1 MYEVLSIGE
10 ALMDFIPVTPVQAA
24 EQEKEDEWADLPDWD
39 ADDTSDAVEEAD
51 AAETVSVQENDTI
64 PVFEQNVGGSPANVA
79 CAVAKLG
86 VKTGFIGKVG
96 NDIFGRT
103 VKNVLEISGV
113 DTRNMI
119 LADGLKTPLAFVHRT
134 EEGKQFTF
142 YRNASTAD
150 THLEEDDID
159 DEIFTDCRVFNF
171 SSFPLSA
178 EPSRSTI
185 LNAVVKAKESGAR
198 ITFDPNI
205 RLNLWESPEQA
216 REVIL
221 SALILADILKIS
233 EEDFKFL
240 FPGME
245 EREACE
251 QIYLENGTEMIII
264 TKGDRGCFAYVN
276 QDSYLSSAYDVP
288 VVDTTGSGDAFLA
301 GVIYNLMRLN
311 KNVHDMSS
319 VEITV
324 MLDFANAVGSLVC
337 TRPGAIAAFP
347 TPREIVQCMEKIPKK
362 ITESNNMTIWE

>member
-1 MYEVLSIGE
+1 MYDVLSIGE
-10 ALMDFIPVTPVQAA
+10 ALMDFIPVPPAPVEQEAEEEWAEFSDWELDETETVPEAA
-24 EQEKEDEWADLPDWD
+24 EQA
-39 ADDTSDAVEEAD
+39 EEAP
-51 AAETVSVQENDTI
+51 AQEPV

-79 CAVAKLG
+79 CALARLG

-96 NDIFGRT
+96 NDTAGRT
-103 VKNVLEISGV
+103 VKTVLDDCGV

-119 LADGLKTPLAFVHRT
+119 LADGLTTPLAFVHRT

-142 YRNASTAD
+142 YRNAGTAD

-159 DEIFTDCRVFNF
+159 DEIFTDCKVFNF

-198 ITFDPNI
+198 ITFDPNL
-205 RLNLWESPEQA
+205 RLNIWESPEQA

-221 SALILADILKIS
+221 QALTLADILKIS
-233 EEDFKFL
+233 EEDFQFL
-240 FPGME
+240 FPGMD
-245 EREACE
+245 ERAACE

-264 TKGDRGCFAYVN
+264 TKADRGCYAYVN

-347 TPREIVQCMEKIPKK
+347 TPREIVLCMEKIPKK
-362 ITESNNMTIWE
+362 MAENSTMAIWE

>member
-10 ALMDFIPVTPVQAA
+10 ALMDFIPVFPAQAA
-24 EQEKEDEWADLPDWD
+24 EQETEEEWADLPDWD
-39 ADDTSDAVEEAD
+39 AADSDTAPDDAE
-51 AAETVSVQENDTI
+51 ETVLPASEEDDEI
-64 PVFEQNVGGSPANVA
+64 PIFEQSVGGSPANVA

-96 NDIFGRT
+96 NDSFGRT
-103 VKNVLEISGV
+103 VKSVLEASGV
-113 DTRNMI
+113 DTQNMI

-142 YRNASTAD
+142 YRNAGTAD
-150 THLEEDDID
+150 SHLEEDDID
-159 DEIFTDCRVFNF
+159 DDIFTDCRVFNF
-171 SSFPLSA
+171 SSFPLTT

-185 LNAVVKAKESGAR
+185 LNAVVKAKESGAK

-205 RLNLWESPEQA
+205 RMSLWESPEQA
-216 REVIL
+216 RQVIRNTL
-221 SALILADILKIS
+221 TLADILKIS
-233 EEDFKFL
+233 EEDFQFL
-240 FPGME
+240 FPGMD

-264 TKGDRGCFAYVN
+264 TKGDKGCFAYVN

-301 GVIYNLMRLN
+301 GIIYNLMRLN

-337 TRPGAIAAFP
+337 TRPGAIVAFP

-362 ITESNNMTIWE
+362 ITQSSTMSIWQ

>member
-10 ALMDFIPVTPVQAA
+10 ALIDFIPVTPAQV
-24 EQEKEDEWADLPDWD
+24 EQETEDEWADLPDWD
-39 ADDTSDAVEEAD
+39 LDETEDETEPPD
-51 AAETVSVQENDTI
+51 AAQPASSEEDTVPI
-64 PVFEQNVGGSPANVA
+64 FEQNVGGSPANVA

-96 NDIFGRT
+96 NDTFGRT
-103 VKNVLEISGV
+103 VKSVLEASGV
-113 DTRNMI
+113 DTQNMI

-142 YRNASTAD
+142 YRNDTTAD

-221 SALILADILKIS
+221 NALILADILKIS
-233 EEDFKFL
+233 EEDFHFL
-240 FPGME
+240 FPGMD

-264 TKGDRGCFAYVN
+264 TKGNKGCYAYVN

-347 TPREIVQCMEKIPKK
+347 TPREIVQCMEKVPKK
-362 ITESNNMTIWE
+362 ITENTSMSIWE